1 MCSMRCASYRCSADP
16 WPEPAVG
23 GTCVAGNFL
32 MHRQAALL
40 LYFVR
45 QAAGSSGYFRHN
57 NQDLGTLGKGTR
69 VSLMAIRQWIRMGNG
84 LIWLPAIAVGVLLA
98 GCTSTQKSSVGV
110 VDRNHSG
117 ANSAVQRQPVTS
129 GQYRVQRGDTL
140 YSIAF
145 RFGWDW
151 KALAARNG
159 IPAPYVIRPGQIIR
173 FDGQPGQT
181 RPTAVATA
189 PVVTNPRTGSS
200 VSSRPPA
207 PPQQPPVRPQ
217 SQPQKTVATA
227 PVSAPNTSIPRSAA
241 GWVWPAN
248 GPLIGRFSSNG
259 SLNKGIDIAGELG
272 QPVLAASDGSVVYA
286 GSGLRGYGELVI
298 IKHSDTYVSAYGH
311 NRRLLVRE
319 GQQVKVGQ
327 TIAEMGSTGTD
338 RVKLHFEIR
347 RQGKP
352 VDPLQYLPRR

>member
-1 MCSMRCASYRCSADP
+1 MRLTAKLQRNRLP
-16 WPEPAVG
+16 G
-23 GTCVAGNFL
+23 LFG
-32 MHRQAALL
+32 
-40 LYFVR
+40 
-45 QAAGSSGYFRHN
+45 
-57 NQDLGTLGKGTR
+57 LGTVLF
-69 VSLMAIRQWIRMGNG
+69 
-84 LIWLPAIAVGVLLA
+84 AVALA
-98 GCTSTQKSSVGV
+98 GCSSTSSTQVQV
-110 VDRNHSG
+110 VDRNHG
-117 ANSAVQRQPVTS
+117 AS
-129 GQYRVQRGDTL
+129 GQAQQRPQARGGQYIVQRGDTL

-151 KALAARNG
+151 KALAARNN
-159 IPAPYVIRPGQIIR
+159 IAAPFVIRPGQIIR
-173 FDGQPGQT
+173 FDQPGAGAPSVAQAS
-181 RPTAVATA
+181 RPAVVPATQA
-189 PVVTNPRTGSS
+189 A
-200 VSSRPPA
+200 SRPP
-207 PPQQPPVRPQ
+207 QPATATTP
-217 SQPQKTVATA
+217 SQPVTAGPPPLAATPAPGKIEPVA
-227 PVSAPNTSIPRSAA
+227 RSAK
-241 GWVWPAN
+241 GWAWPTN
-248 GPLIGRFSSNG
+248 GVLIGKFSSNG

-327 TIAEMGSTGTD
+327 TIAEMGSTGAD